1 MTPYAFAR
9 KAKTLIYIFLIAR
22 TATAGE
28 LPVKYLG
35 IEQGLSNNAVISICQ
50 DHNGFLWI
58 GTYDGLNR
66 YDGYGFKVFHNVIGD
81 STSLAI
87 NTIYTIQEDNH
98 RCIWVGGQEGL
109 CIYNTLTSKFSRV
122 RYTSLAGSLETLKN
136 NVHLLKAVDPGC
148 MLVATQYSGLLV
160 FENGASTGTQIA
172 LSQTT
177 SPGQPKNPSQT
188 ASYDVTAL
196 EQGPDGRVWVFVQN
210 QGLFTY
216 DRTQKRLQPVN
227 NNIRQANCMKTDK
240 QGRLWVAT
248 DIGLFLYD
256 PKSNS
261 YGDNFMPAK
270 VKVVTL
276 SPDKQGVLW
285 IGSDGA
291 GVWTLPDDA
300 TTATPIP
307 KNTINSNAIFVI
319 YQDATQ
325 PNGISSNFITNV
337 IRDYQGDVWM
347 STWFGGVDKIGEAYG
362 MSCIA
367 QPSKAAH
374 RASPA
379 CCK

>member
-148 MLVATQYSGLLV
+148 MPVATQYSGLLV

-227 NNIRQANCMKTDK
+227 NNIRQANCIKTDK

-276 SPDKQGVLW
+276 SPDKQGARMAQAY
-285 IGSDGA
+285 GHCRMTQRQPPRSPK
-291 GVWTLPDDA
+291 TRS
-300 TTATPIP
+300 TATPYSSSTKTP
-307 KNTINSNAIFVI
+307 PNPMASAVTLSPMLSGTIRVTCGCPPGS
-319 YQDATQ
+319 
-325 PNGISSNFITNV
+325 GE
-337 IRDYQGDVWM
+337 
-347 STWFGGVDKIGEAYG
+347 STRSVRPMG